1 VSAARFQV
9 EGFYGAVIMKEFTH
23 SLDGQMYAVFVGT
36 VSIIEDKK
44 MLGFD
49 VSDRETNWVA
59 RVDGPHHSY
68 NFAGCQVKGVVAM
81 DGPPDRPGTNTFIV
95 P

>member
-1 VSAARFQV
+1 MTSKFTV

-23 SLDGQMYAVFVGT
+23 ALDGQMYGIFVGT

-59 RVDGPHHSY
+59 RVDGPRHSY
-68 NFAGCQVKGVVAM
+68 NFAGCQVRGVITM
-81 DGPPDRPGTNTFIV
+81 DSPLDRAGTNTFIV